1 MIAIVDYGAGN
12 LKSVKCAMDRLGQ
25 DALVTCDAGEIASA
39 AGVILPGVGAFRN
52 AMDNLRESN
61 LIEAIKKAAGSGKP
75 FMGICLG
82 YQLLFSESDEHG
94 THQGL
99 DIIKGSV
106 RHFAVGLKV
115 PQMGWNQ
122 VRQECPPGECQT
134 PLFEGVPDESFFYFA
149 HSYYVDPAESDVVIG
164 STDYSGRYASAI
176 GKGNVYGLQFHP
188 EKSAECGLKILQNFC
203 DLAR

>member
-25 DALVTCDAGEIASA
+25 DAVVTSGAAEIACAS
-39 AGVILPGVGAFRN
+39 GVILPGVGAFAR
-52 AMDNLRESN
+52 AMDNLRESG
-61 LIEAIKKAAGSGKP
+61 LIDAMKNAAASGKP

-94 THQGL
+94 KHEGL

-122 VRQECPPGECQT
+122 VRQERQT
-134 PLFEGVPDESFFYFA
+134 PLLEGVADESFFYFA
-149 HSYYVDPAESDVVIG
+149 HSYFVDPTDQAVVIG
-164 STDYSGRYASAI
+164 STDYGGRYASAI
-176 GKGNVYGLQFHP
+176 QEGNVYGLQFHP
-188 EKSAECGLKILQNFC
+188 EKSAQSGLKILENFC
-203 DLAR
+203 NLAK

>member
-39 AGVILPGVGAFRN
+39 AGVILPGVGAFRK

-61 LIEAIKKAAGSGKP
+61 LVDAIKEAAGSGKP

-94 THQGL
+94 THEGL

-122 VRQECPPGECQT
+122 VRQERQT
-134 PLFEGVPDESFFYFA
+134 PLFEGVPDDSFFYFA
-149 HSYYVDPAESDVVIG
+149 HSYYVVPAESDVVIG
-164 STDYSGRYASAI
+164 STDYNGRYASAI

-188 EKSAECGLKILQNFC
+188 EKSAEYGLKILENFC
-203 DLAR
+203 RLAR